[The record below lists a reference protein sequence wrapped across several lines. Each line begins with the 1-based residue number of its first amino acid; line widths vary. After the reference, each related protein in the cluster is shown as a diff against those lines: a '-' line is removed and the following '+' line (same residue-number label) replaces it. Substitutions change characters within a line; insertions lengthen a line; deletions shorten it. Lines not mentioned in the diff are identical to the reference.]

1 VLPIVW
7 DDTGSGEPY
16 LDLEK
21 EAMAVLSRE

>member
-1 VLPIVW
+1 VIADV
-7 DDTGSGEPY
+7 SREPY